1 MKIPA
6 ISLLLALTSHIALA
20 QTPDKALA
28 KASYSF
34 SHIRD
39 TTQKD
44 KPYTENMAL
53 LIGRNA
59 SVYAS
64 YDKITQD
71 LERKKMIE
79 EQIKNS
85 GAGQSISINLGRPK
99 PTTPIELYSFIKEN
113 KFFTK
118 ESLITVYL
126 TEEALPKID
135 WKISKDTASF
145 SGLHCQKAT
154 ARFKGRNWIA
164 WYAPELP
171 FQSGPWKL
179 NGLPGLIVE
188 AYDDKKEVQFL
199 FAGFENVK
207 DQPDVAET
215 TANENTI
222 RVPKSPLSGNEI
234 KLPANAVKTTVE
246 ALNKLKEARAKD
258 PVGFAKAQM
267 GGESGLTVVSG
278 VSRKGTASV
287 PNVLNNPIELPEKN

>member
-1 MKIPA
+1 MKTPLIFC
-6 ISLLLALTSHIALA
+6 LFALIGPVALA
-20 QTPDKALA
+20 QTPDKILA
-28 KASYSF
+28 KASYTF

-59 SVYAS
+59 SVYTS
-64 YDKITQD
+64 YDKVAQD
-71 LERKKMIE
+71 LERRKMIE
-79 EQIKNS
+79 EQVKN
-85 GAGQSISINLGRPK
+85 AAPGQPMSINLGKVK
-99 PTTPIELYSFIKEN
+99 PASAIEYYSFIKEN
-113 KFFTK
+113 KLFIK
-118 ESLITVYL
+118 EPLITLYL

-135 WKISKDTASF
+135 WKTTKDTASF

-154 ARFKGRNWIA
+154 AHFKGRNWIA

-179 NGLPGLIVE
+179 NGLPGLIVQ

-207 DQPDVAET
+207 NQPEPAP
-215 TANENTI
+215 ALPNEGTLKI
-222 RVPKSPLSGNEI
+222 PVSALLSNEI
-234 KLPANAVKTTVE
+234 KLPADAVKTTVE

-267 GGESGLTVVSG
+267 GDSGLTVVAG
-278 VSRKGTASV
+278 ASRTGSAAPK
-287 PNVLNNPIELPEKN
+287 NMLNNPIELPEKN